1 MNTKINVTLSDDI
14 CFKYIFSKEEIL
26 KDFLN
31 SFFQFIRE
39 KKKVVKVRASS
50 NVPIY
55 GDKYHYKVY
64 YGDAL
69 VWLDTGEVVAVEM
82 YRKFGSMEYKKSL
95 AYITRLYSN
104 QYDRGKK
111 YDEGRKVIG
120 INIIENNYQRNN
132 AFLVNDYGFVNKFN
146 YGKVGI
152 EELEMYNVRL
162 DLVREKVYNVE
173 EERFIK
179 WLKLI
184 RGGEIEEMKKIANQ
198 EKEMEDAV
206 RFMEE
211 FLADEEIRNV
221 YDKIVDVER
230 NAREEGEE
238 KGLKKGEKNGII
250 KTAKNML
257 KKDFSFEEISEIT
270 NLTFDEIAALKGGGS
285 HIN

>member
-1 MNTKINVTLSDDI
+1 MNTKINVTLTDDI
-14 CFKYIFSKEEIL
+14 CFKYVFSKEEIL

-39 KKKVVKVRASS
+39 KKKVMKVRTSS

-55 GDKYHYKVY
+55 GDKYHHKIY
-64 YGDAL
+64 YGDIMAS
-69 VWLDTGEVVAVEM
+69 LDTGEVVIIEM
-82 YRKFGSMEYKKSL
+82 YRKFSRDEYKKSV

-111 YDEGRKVIG
+111 YKEGRKVIG

-146 YGKVGI
+146 YGKVGV

-184 RGGEIEEMKKIANQ
+184 KEGEIEEMKKIADQ

-230 NAREEGEE
+230 DAEER
-238 KGLKKGEKNGII
+238 GII

-257 KKDFSFEEISEIT
+257 KKGYSIEEIMDIC
-270 NLTFDEIAALKGGGS
+270 NLSKDEIETLS
-285 HIN
+285 

>member
-1 MNTKINVTLSDDI
+1 MNTKINVSLTDDI

-64 YGDAL
+64 YGDVL

-111 YDEGRKVIG
+111 YKEGRKVIE
-120 INIIENNYQRNN
+120 INIIENNYQKNN
-132 AFLVNDYGFVNKFN
+132 AFLVNDYGFINKFN
-146 YGKVGI
+146 YGKVG
-152 EELEMYNVRL
+152 EE
-162 DLVREKVYNVE
+162 
-173 EERFIK
+173 
-179 WLKLI
+179 
-184 RGGEIEEMKKIANQ
+184 
-198 EKEMEDAV
+198 EKEMEDVV
-206 RFMEE
+206 RFMEK

-250 KTAKNML
+250 KIAKNML
-257 KKDFSFEEISEIT
+257 NKGYFIEEIIDIC
-270 NLTFDEIAALKGGGS
+270 NLSKDEIEAL
-285 HIN
+285 